1 MQKRGDVMLE
11 SRIYTFNHLLQ
22 SIYRQNEQKWR
33 LRISLSQAAF
43 VLECLKLFAVE
54 KNLRWWCGK
63 EVLYSNYKFHSKTPT
78 G

>member
-54 KNLRWWCGK
+54 KNLR
-63 EVLYSNYKFHSKTPT
+63 
-78 G
+78 